1 MRNLSLIKFLTV
13 MLTAAFMLSVS
24 ETKASGIDS
33 LTKPVEAGRF
43 LPEETDTG
51 GILPLPPLDT
61 LIAWAQIHSPLLKQ
75 QEALIEKNTADTKR
89 VKKLLWDAVKLN
101 SGIQYGNYGDPTIN
115 KLSTGYSSGA
125 SIQFSL
131 FQLLSYKNNVQV
143 YNAEKKVSVFKREE
157 VAQDVAQLVTLLYN
171 NTQGQK
177 AILKIRSEGSY
188 SAFSHMKMAEKEFNE
203 GSVEVGEL
211 SRVTEIYTK
220 AQVDYA
226 QCLNDL
232 KNDYMQLEILI
243 GFPLSSYKP
252 K

>member
-1 MRNLSLIKFLTV
+1 MRNLSLVNFLTV
-13 MLTAAFMLSVS
+13 MLIAAFMLSVS

-33 LTKPVEAGRF
+33 LAKPIEASRF

-131 FQLLSYKNNVQV
+131 FRIPN
-143 YNAEKKVSVFKREE
+143 FH
-157 VAQDVAQLVTLLYN
+157 
-171 NTQGQK
+171 
-177 AILKIRSEGSY
+177 
-188 SAFSHMKMAEKEFNE
+188 FF
-203 GSVEVGEL
+203 
-211 SRVTEIYTK
+211 
-220 AQVDYA
+220 
-226 QCLNDL
+226 
-232 KNDYMQLEILI
+232 
-243 GFPLSSYKP
+243 
-252 K
+252 